1 MSSTPAR
8 SSPQAEAPAAT
19 VNEAVCN
26 VFRCWVNPAIF
37 SPRLDF
43 AVREWARRS
52 APVRKA
58 LDRSDRVRTEAV
70 KALFVR
76 FGYEDEDAFVRARV
90 LYYMQIGYYA
100 LDLREPIETR
110 LNLTPHYLKAFTGV
124 DPDQAEIDAF
134 RAYAMGHAHIPDFE
148 LFARAVMSGR
158 YSAFAL
164 LRQGFAGHKGWP
176 QAWRK
181 AKPKPAYDFV
191 IIGGGGHGLATAYYL
206 AKTHK
211 RTRVCV
217 IEKGWLGGGNTGRNT
232 TIVRSNYF
240 YPESVAL
247 YDLALR
253 LYEGLSR
260 ELNFNVMLSQRG
272 ILNLAHTQAQLE
284 MAARLTNAMQLNG
297 VDAELWGPNEVRER
311 LPLMTRSLDS
321 RYLPNGG
328 VWQKRGGIAR
338 HDAVAWGYARA
349 ADRLG
354 VDIVENCEATGFIM
368 QNGACVGVET
378 TFGRNSRRSG
388 RRRGRRPF
396 VATDGQSRSE
406 AADSFLHA
414 AGDGE
419 RTGQAVP
426 RHRRS
431 ASRHRRL
438 RQPVGQGRDR
448 VRRRSRPHSLLRAA
462 RLAADAGT
470 RPRRLARDVP
480 GLRPIEADAAMG
492 RNRRRRSGLVA
503 HHRTCAD
510 EGHLSQL
517 RLGNRGLQGDSR
529 RRHAARASVWR
540 PAPTTRSAAPSTF
553 PASPQGASSTRRQA
567 PASSI
572 RRSACKSSPA
582 PSAVRATRANSTMS
596 ASRKARPEPAGSVSD
611 AEWAKLPL
619 VQRQSER

>member
-8 SSPQAEAPAAT
+8 SSPQAEAPAAS

-52 APVRKA
+52 AHVRKA
-58 LDRSDRVRTEAV
+58 LDRSDRVRTEAL

-100 LDLREPIETR
+100 LDLREPIEAR

-124 DPDQAEIDAF
+124 DPSKAEIDAF
-134 RAYAMGHAHIPDFE
+134 RAYAMTPCACPGFRA
-148 LFARAVMSGR
+148 FARAVMSGR

-164 LRQGFAGHKGWP
+164 VRQGFAGHKGWP

-191 IIGGGGHGLATAYYL
+191 IVGGGGHGLATAYYL

-272 ILNLAHTQAQLE
+272 ILNLAHTPAQLE
-284 MAARLTNAMQLNG
+284 IAARLANAMQLNG
-297 VDAELWGPNEVRER
+297 VDAELWGPNEVREK
-311 LPLMTRSLDS
+311 LPLMTQSLDS

-328 VWQKRGGIAR
+328 VWQRRGGIAR

-378 TFGRNSRRSG
+378 TLGEIRAEAVGVAVAGHSSQLMAKAGVKLPIHSYTLQAMVSEPVKPCLDIVVLHLGTGVYASQSDKGEIVFGGGLDRIPSYG
-388 RRRGRRPF
+388 QRGSPPMQE
-396 VATDGQSRSE
+396 T
-406 AADSFLHA
+406 
-414 AGDGE
+414 
-419 RTGQAVP
+419 
-426 RHRRS
+426 RHRRPC
-431 ASRHRRL
+431 SRC
-438 RQPVGQGRDR
+438 
-448 VRRRSRPHSLLRAA
+448 SRP
-462 RLAADAGT
+462 
-470 RPRRLARDVP
+470 
-480 GLRPIEADAAMG
+480 
-492 RNRRRRSGLVA
+492 
-503 HHRTCAD
+503 
-510 EGHLSQL
+510 
-517 RLGNRGLQGDSR
+517 
-529 RRHAARASVWR
+529 
-540 PAPTTRSAAPSTF
+540 SA
-553 PASPQGASSTRRQA
+553 
-567 PASSI
+567 
-572 RRSACKSSPA
+572 
-582 PSAVRATRANSTMS
+582 N
-596 ASRKARPEPAGSVSD
+596 
-611 AEWAKLPL
+611 
-619 VQRQSER
+619 

>member
-1 MSSTPAR
+1 
-8 SSPQAEAPAAT
+8 
-19 VNEAVCN
+19 
-26 VFRCWVNPAIF
+26 
-37 SPRLDF
+37 
-43 AVREWARRS
+43 
-52 APVRKA
+52 
-58 LDRSDRVRTEAV
+58 
-70 KALFVR
+70 
-76 FGYEDEDAFVRARV
+76 
-90 LYYMQIGYYA
+90 
-100 LDLREPIETR
+100 
-110 LNLTPHYLKAFTGV
+110 
-124 DPDQAEIDAF
+124 
-134 RAYAMGHAHIPDFE
+134 
-148 LFARAVMSGR
+148 MSGR

-191 IIGGGGHGLATAYYL
+191 IVGGGGHGLATAYYL

-240 YPESVAL
+240 YAESVAL

-328 VWQKRGGIAR
+328 VWQRRGGTAR

-378 TFGRNSRRSG
+378 TLGEIRS
-388 RRRGRRPF
+388 
-396 VATDGQSRSE
+396 
-406 AADSFLHA
+406 
-414 AGDGE
+414 
-419 RTGQAVP
+419 QAVGVAVAGHSSQLMAKAGVKLP
-426 RHRRS
+426 IHS
-431 ASRHRRL
+431 YTLQAMVSEPVKPCLDIVVLHLGTGVYASQSDKGEIVFGGGLDRIPSYGQRGSPPMQEL
-438 RQPVGQGRDR
+438 VLAGLLEMFPAFGQLKMMRQWGGIV
-448 VRRRSRPHSLLRAA
+448 
-462 RLAADAGT
+462 
-470 RPRRLARDVP
+470 DVVP
-480 GLRPIEADAAMG
+480 DSSPIIGPAP
-492 RNRRRRSGLVA
+492 
-503 HHRTCAD
+503 TKW
-510 EGHLSQL
+510 HLSQL
-517 RLGNRGLQGDSR
+517 RLGNRRLQGDSR
-529 RRHAARASVWR
+529 GRHAARASFGDRRAPRDQPPLR
-540 PAPTTRSAAPSTF
+540 PVPLRLGAPHRRGCGLRHRALKGLALAALTPLVPKRGLDLILRSDAQHRVSKDGPARDPISVRWSVLRDAAL
-553 PASPQGASSTRRQA
+553 
-567 PASSI
+567 
-572 RRSACKSSPA
+572 
-582 PSAVRATRANSTMS
+582 RAALRTRASGS
-596 ASRKARPEPAGSVSD
+596 AK
-611 AEWAKLPL
+611 
-619 VQRQSER
+619 RQSP